1 MGHNGVRGAAA
12 PLLGFVLLALV
23 LAGCASQQHR
33 TAARHQH
40 AGAAKPRVTT
50 TITFRAYDSAG
61 RLTIKVGDVAKGR
74 CWTTS
79 IAAPV
84 AGAYRCFAAN
94 QILDPCFA
102 PPTKAPAEVACVANP
117 WSDAV
122 VLRLT
127 GALPKSSASDYIARP
142 WALRLDGGVRCVAS
156 TGTVPSVQGV
166 DLGYHC
172 TNGLDAALLDRNAS
186 PQTADYGDPA
196 TGTLQP
202 VTVTTIWQG

>member
-1 MGHNGVRGAAA
+1 VGQKRVRGAAA
-12 PLLGFVLLALV
+12 PLLGFALLALV
-23 LAGCASQQHR
+23 LAGCASQQHQR
-33 TAARHQH
+33 STHSQP

-50 TITFRAYDSAG
+50 TITFHAYDSAG
-61 RLTIKVGDVAKGR
+61 QLTIKVGDVARGR

-102 PPTKAPAEVACVANP
+102 PPTKAPTEVACVANP
-117 WSDAV
+117 WADAV
-122 VLRLT
+122 VLHLT
-127 GALPKSSASDYIARP
+127 GALPKSNPSDYIARP
-142 WALRLDGGVRCVAS
+142 WALRLDDGVSCVAS
-156 TGTVPSVQGV
+156 TGTVPSVHGI

-172 TNGLDAALLDRNAS
+172 SNGLDAALLDRNAS

-196 TGTLQP
+196 TDTLQP